1 MRTARIIGRGPSY
14 YHCMSRIVHGEMRLN
29 EREKERFRKTMRV
42 VAEFA
47 GVEIL
52 TYALMNNHIHILLMV
67 PEKCEIPEEEVLR
80 RIKVLYG
87 KVRAANVA
95 FELKQLRDEDRTPE
109 ADALLRSYTYRMHDL
124 SQFMKMLMQRI
135 TMSYNKR
142 HDLRGHLWEQRFKSI
157 LVEGN
162 PDAITT
168 MATYIDLNAVR
179 AGIVKDPKD
188 YRFCGYG
195 EAVAGNQT
203 ARQGMQSICAIL
215 GQTGSWS
222 TNAKVYR
229 KLLYIRGGAT
239 KKDNPIDREKIE
251 KVLEEGGRLSKAELL
266 HCRLRYLSDGVVLG
280 SKAFVEDVFQQ
291 HRREFGYKRKTGARK
306 PRYGDWGG
314 LCTMRNLRLKPV
326 SLSPQS

>member
-1 MRTARIIGRGPSY
+1 MRTARIIGNGASY
-14 YHCMSRIVHGEMRLN
+14 YHCMSRIIHGEMRLN
-29 EREKERFRKTMRV
+29 DSEKERFRKTMRA

-52 TYALMNNHIHILLMV
+52 TYALMNNHIHLLLMV

-80 RIKVLYG
+80 RIKALYG
-87 KVRAANVA
+87 KTRASNVA
-95 FELKQLRDEDRTPE
+95 FELKKLRDDEREPE
-109 ADALLRSYTYRMHDL
+109 ADALLHNYTYRMHDL

-157 LVEGN
+157 LVEGK

-195 EAVAGNQT
+195 EAVAGNRT
-203 ARQGMQSICAIL
+203 ARKGMQSICTVL
-215 GQTGSWS
+215 GRCGNWA
-222 TNAKVYR
+222 TNSKVYR
-229 KLLYIRGGAT
+229 KLLFVRGGNKGGA
-239 KKDNPIDREKIE
+239 IDRERIQ
-251 KVLEEGGRLSKAELL
+251 KVLDEGGKLSKAELL

-280 SKAFVEDVFQQ
+280 SKTFVEDVFQK
-291 HRREFGYKRKTGARK
+291 HRQEFGIKRKTGARK
-306 PRYGDWGG
+306 PRYGDWGE
-314 LCTMRNLRLKPV
+314 LCTMRTLRLKPV
-326 SLSPQS
+326 SLSPQT